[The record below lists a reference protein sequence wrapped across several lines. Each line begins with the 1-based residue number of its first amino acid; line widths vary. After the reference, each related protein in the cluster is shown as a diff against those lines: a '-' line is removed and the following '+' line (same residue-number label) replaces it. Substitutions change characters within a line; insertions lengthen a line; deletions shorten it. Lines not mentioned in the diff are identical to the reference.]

1 MGNLCAGQSDRE
13 PLPVKG
19 LSNQCPKPIRILI
32 AHKEPI
38 FRRGLRAVFDTQPD
52 LRVVGEA
59 SDGAAAVKLAG
70 KHAPDILLVDLDIP
84 GLAGLEVLRQV
95 QRWVPQVHSII
106 LALKM
111 ETPETLEALELGARG
126 VMPNDCTAE
135 LLLKGIRNVVAGQY
149 WIGRN
154 TVADLLESLASG
166 TLAAP
171 NGPLQ
176 KNSHLTPR
184 EIQIISGI
192 LRGESNKDIAKKFGL
207 SENTVKHHLTHV
219 FDKLGVGNRLEL
231 ALFAM
236 DRNLLGRR
244 SAEPVPDAPAS
255 SPSN

>member
-1 MGNLCAGQSDRE
+1 MGNLSARRSAFE
-13 PLPVKG
+13 PPLAKG
-19 LSNQCPKPIRILI
+19 LFHQCPKTIRILI
-32 AHKEPI
+32 AHGEPV
-38 FRRGLRAVFDTQPD
+38 FRRGLRAVIDTQPD

-59 SDGAAAVKLAG
+59 SDGAVAVKLAG

-84 GLAGLEVLRQV
+84 GLTGLEVLRQV
-95 QRWVPQVHSII
+95 QRWAPQVHSMI

-126 VMPNDCTAE
+126 VMPKDCTAE
-135 LLLKGIRNVVAGQY
+135 LLLKGIRSVVAGQY
-149 WIGRN
+149 WIGRE
-154 TVADLLESLASG
+154 TVADLLQSLARG
-166 TLAAP
+166 TPASP

-236 DRNLLGRR
+236 DRDLLGRR
-244 SAEPVPDAPAS
+244 SAEQVPRAPAS